1 MFIFLTHN
9 LLVLLSSPQL
19 PADHIKDFLFICLV
33 FYVIRQK
40 CDNWRKTKSICVR
53 VIFFAVIWN
62 LFPIY
67 FSSLFMYISCW
78 YPLTEKVHS
87 LPLKQQTHEK
97 LSSKRFFLLQ
107 RKCVIWERT
116 ILDIFF
122 FTVNMIFCCCNE
134 TKAFVRKRSHVKVIM
149 QKVFFHYQIDL
160 ELNYT

>member
-1 MFIFLTHN
+1 MFGRHTSEM
-9 LLVLLSSPQL
+9 SSL
-19 PADHIKDFLFICLV
+19 KE
-33 FYVIRQK
+33 
-40 CDNWRKTKSICVR
+40 NN
-53 VIFFAVIWN
+53 FFAVLWN
-62 LFPIY
+62 LFPIF
-67 FSSLFMYISCW
+67 FSSLFMYFSCW

-107 RKCVIWERT
+107 RKYVIWERT

-149 QKVFFHYQIDL
+149 QKVFFSLPDRSRIKLHIRTPLKYIQKLQIYYLKDA
-160 ELNYT
+160 NFFCRKP